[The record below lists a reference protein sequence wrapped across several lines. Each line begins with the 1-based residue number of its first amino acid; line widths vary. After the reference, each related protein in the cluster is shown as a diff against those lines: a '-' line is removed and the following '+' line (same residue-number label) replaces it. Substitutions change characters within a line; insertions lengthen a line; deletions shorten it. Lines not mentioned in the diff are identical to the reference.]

1 MLKLSIVIPV
11 YNVEKYISRCLDSV
25 CNQDLN
31 KSEYEILAIDDGSN
45 DRSAQIIQ
53 EYQVLHPN
61 IKLDQKPNGG
71 LSSARNRGIELAKGK
86 YIMFLDSD
94 DFIEPDVL
102 QELIERMEKESLD
115 YLGYGIN
122 MIKNGKIS
130 DYYAGKKRPD
140 SVNSISGLYYISN
153 YKITISAWGH
163 IAKTSIYRDNNLRFY
178 EGIIHEDYPFM
189 LQTYHFTN
197 KMGFSNKPVYNYD
210 IKPSGT
216 ITSTKSIAQ
225 SKRSLESW
233 IYTLCS
239 LQHVFEDT
247 LDAYSNEAKKWLDWY
262 KYLALAKLARCNIS
276 LKDKRYYL
284 NQLKMCNALKI
295 TQYDKFDI
303 SRCIIC
309 RIYKQILP
317 LIYHPH
323 RQ

>member
-1 MLKLSIVIPV
+1 MLSILVFLIFWT
-11 YNVEKYISRCLDSV
+11 
-25 CNQDLN
+25 
-31 KSEYEILAIDDGSN
+31 
-45 DRSAQIIQ
+45 
-53 EYQVLHPN
+53 
-61 IKLDQKPNGG
+61 G
-71 LSSARNRGIELAKGK
+71 LSYFASQLKNIDSL
-86 YIMFLDSD
+86 YHIVIFIIMWMIIGLRHN
-94 DFIEPDVL
+94 VG
-102 QELIERMEKESLD
+102 LD
-115 YLGYGIN
+115 YPSYEGMYNDPNHYGNFATEPIWHILN
-122 MIKNGKIS
+122 DTLRWFDFKSRMFFLVS
-130 DYYAGKKRPD
+130 
-140 SVNSISGLYYISN
+140 SGLYYISN
-153 YKITISAWGH
+153 YIITISACGH

-197 KMGFSNKPVYNYD
+197 KMGFSKKTVYNYD

-233 IYTLCS
+233 IYTLSS
-239 LQHVFEDT
+239 LQHVFENT
-247 LDAYSNEAKKWLDWY
+247 LDPYSNEAKKWLDWY

-284 NQLKMCNALKI
+284 NRLKMCNALKI

-323 RQ
+323 RQYHPMYNYCECFQKL